1 MYKTEQENFWKGTFG
16 DDYVSRNTEDMLKWK
31 NCFLE

>member
-16 DDYVSRNTEDMLKWK
+16 DDYVSRNTEEWK